1 MTQSKKLLKTYK
13 TPAPVN
19 HAVISPI
26 FNHVLCAGGQEARD
40 VALKV
45 GGVLLGVCVHPQYSC
60 VDVWAHLYSSVYRY
74 TGRIHAQNAWHRLL
88 TRVSPTPRMSC
99 VSSCMSSQASKD
111 GNFEIKFYHLIDET
125 LFGLVRGHFGTVN
138 TAAIHPDGGSFASG
152 GEDGFIRLHHFDPA
166 YHRLENKQYNKL
178 IRSAGRKKSKK

>member
-1 MTQSKKLLKTYK
+1 
-13 TPAPVN
+13 
-19 HAVISPI
+19 
-26 FNHVLCAGGQEARD
+26 
-40 VALKV
+40 
-45 GGVLLGVCVHPQYSC
+45 
-60 VDVWAHLYSSVYRY
+60 
-74 TGRIHAQNAWHRLL
+74 
-88 TRVSPTPRMSC
+88 
-99 VSSCMSSQASKD
+99 MSSQASKD